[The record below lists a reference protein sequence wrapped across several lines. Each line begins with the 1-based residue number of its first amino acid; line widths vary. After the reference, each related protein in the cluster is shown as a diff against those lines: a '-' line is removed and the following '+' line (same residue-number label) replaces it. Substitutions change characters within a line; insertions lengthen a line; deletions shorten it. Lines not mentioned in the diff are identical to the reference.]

1 MLLKIVT
8 LSASQVVW
16 EANGFTFVAS
26 YAISV
31 FHNASNNDS
40 NDLSHQDTNYDF
52 IESLKVK
59 INSSLINT
67 SLSFLQVDLRMEFL

>member
-26 YAISV
+26 YAIFV
-31 FHNASNNDS
+31 FHNDS
-40 NDLSHQDTNYDF
+40 NVFSHQDTNYDF
-52 IESLKVK
+52 IET
-59 INSSLINT
+59 LIAK
-67 SLSFLQVDLRMEFL
+67 LIQA